1 MSPEAA
7 GKRPETGDAKSDGAA
22 NGQNSKGTQ
31 TIDPAWEAA
40 LARHQHYCDMLGIT
54 TQEPKQKTRQEPKQK
69 IKPETKPETKWL
81 WWRFLG
87 SSRTVHGKPG
97 SYYKMILNA
106 YDNHSWQYWFIAS
119 LVNTLYL
126 VQIVLGATATALS
139 ATKTV
144 SSPAVTALTAT
155 STIVA
160 GILAFLKGRGQPNRV
175 RQLRNDL
182 GLACDEAHLWDMELK
197 DPECKTTALEA
208 VENVRRK
215 YQDARANART
225 NLPDTW
231 ATASTTRENIE
242 RDGKGDLPPNPR
254 SATTGREAPAGTDP
268 TAQTSQ
274 PGQSTNSG
282 A

>member
-1 MSPEAA
+1 M
-7 GKRPETGDAKSDGAA
+7 D
-22 NGQNSKGTQ
+22 SKGTQ
-31 TIDPAWEAA
+31 TIGPAREAA
-40 LARHQHYCDMLGIT
+40 LARHQRYCDMLGIA
-54 TQEPKQKTRQEPKQK
+54 TQGTEQETRQQ
-69 IKPETKPETKWL
+69 TKWL
-81 WWRFLG
+81 WWFLG
-87 SSRTVHGKPG
+87 SPRTIDGKPG

-106 YDNHSWQYWFIAS
+106 YNNHSRQYWFIAS

-139 ATKTV
+139 ATTTV

-160 GILAFLKGRGQPNRV
+160 GLLAFLKSRGQPNRV
-175 RQLRNDL
+175 RQLRINL
-182 GLACDEAHLWDMELK
+182 GMACDEAHLWEMELK

-215 YQDARANART
+215 YQDARANAKT

-231 ATASTTRENIE
+231 TIASTTRENN
-242 RDGKGDLPPNPR
+242 GKGDPPPNPR
-254 SATTGREAPAGTDP
+254 SATTGGEAPAGTDS
-268 TAQTSQ
+268 AARTSQ
-274 PGQSTNSG
+274 PGQSANSG